1 MISRKRR
8 FIISLSVLLVTGFIA
23 TSLVSYFVAHDSL
36 VDQIAENTLPLT
48 SDNIYSEIQ
57 QDLLRPIFISSLMA
71 QDTFV
76 RDWAIDGEGD
86 PNRIVRY
93 LKEIKERYGAVT
105 AFYVSENTRIYYRW
119 SGVHR
124 VVEENNPRDVWYFR
138 VRDMTKDYEINV
150 DVDEVNHDAVTI
162 FINYR
167 VYDYEGNYIGA
178 TGVGLSVN
186 AVGKLLE
193 VYQNRYGR
201 RVYFTDRQ
209 GNVKLRSSG
218 YDGPA
223 NIRDTKGLGPLVT
236 QILSTPGGSYT
247 YMRDGNTVYL
257 NTRLVPEFGW
267 VLLVEEE
274 EDLSESR
281 LLHTLLGNLLVC
293 LAITGVVLLLAN
305 LTIGG
310 YQRRLEEM
318 ATVDKLTGL
327 SNRQVVDAMVGRI
340 EAESEPGR
348 GTCFR
353 LRVPMTAARTTPGA
367 TALPPSPTDGPIH
380 LVTGHEPTAEA
391 IRLALANSRIE
402 RIATGDLTSYT
413 GPVRP
418 GGLIV
423 LDDEVLLS
431 GNESPQELAAR
442 IDRATPG
449 ASVLL
454 LERSD
459 RLGRIQDPRLRLA
472 PDPQAGLPHA
482 AWRRNWTPA
491 ARLRTAPRPRN
502 PRRNRTGAPL
512 PRCSWPKTTR
522 STRR

>member
-8 FIISLSVLLVTGFIA
+8 FIISLSVLLITGFIA

-138 VRDMTKDYEINV
+138 VRDMTDDYEINV
-150 DVDEVNHDAVTI
+150 DHDEVNRDAVTI

-167 VYDYEGNYIGA
+167 VYDYSGRYLGA

-201 RVYFTDRQ
+201 RVYFIDRQ
-209 GNVKLRSSG
+209 GQVTLRGSG

-223 NIRDTKGLGPLVT
+223 NIRDVEGLGPLAT

-247 YMRDGNTVYL
+247 YMRKGNTVYL

-267 VLLVEEE
+267 TLLVEEE

-327 SNRQVVDAMVGRI
+327 SNRQVFDAMFDQVLKSAKRRNGVVSAVMCDLDNFKQI
-340 EAESEPGR
+340 NDE
-348 GTCFR
+348 
-353 LRVPMTAARTTPGA
+353 
-367 TALPPSPTDGPIH
+367 H
-380 LVTGHEPTAEA
+380 GHNA
-391 IRLALANSRIE
+391 
-402 RIATGDLTSYT
+402 GDLVLQTVAQTLREQIRESDIVCRW
-413 GPVRP
+413 GGEEFLLVLPDCDLDQAVAIAEKVRAAIENRRVTLAW
-418 GGLIV
+418 GSISVTVSLGAAQLRAGERRDDLIK
-423 LDDEVLLS
+423 
-431 GNESPQELAAR
+431 
-442 IDRATPG
+442 
-449 ASVLL
+449 
-454 LERSD
+454 RSD
-459 RLGRIQDPRLRLA
+459 EALYVA
-472 PDPQAGLPHA
+472 KAAG
-482 AWRRNWTPA
+482 
-491 ARLRTAPRPRN
+491 
-502 PRRNRTGAPL
+502 RNRV
-512 PRCSWPKTTR
+512 RQSN
-522 STRR
+522 